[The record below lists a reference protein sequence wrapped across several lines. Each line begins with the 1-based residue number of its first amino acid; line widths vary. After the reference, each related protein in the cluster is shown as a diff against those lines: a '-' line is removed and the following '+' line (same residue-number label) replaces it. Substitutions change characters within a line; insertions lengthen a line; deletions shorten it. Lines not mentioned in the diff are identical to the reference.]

1 MAQTES
7 TTRQKVHAKGRPDET
22 RSDDVLSGP
31 AVPAELPPE
40 AASVTSAST
49 SASTASASVP
59 PASVRT
65 RSLAAPRLRSIP
77 PVAKHGYRGV
87 SASRYRFVRAYW
99 TTFRVI
105 ASYLWLSFKTRLW
118 GRSYRERLI
127 ADVHKRNAKRV
138 ESTILVLQ
146 GLFIKVGQLLS
157 ILANFLPE
165 EFRSELEGL
174 QDQVPPRP
182 YSEIAKR
189 IESEL
194 GRKVTD
200 LYEEFD
206 EEPIASASLGQ
217 VHRAMTK
224 DGVVVAVKV
233 QHQDID
239 RIVKLDLATIRRI
252 LGIVQWFVPIQGLD
266 GYYHQIKELLGQ
278 ELDFEREADSVE
290 RISKNF
296 EKDPRVRF
304 PVPVRALS
312 TKRVLTSTFVEGIK
326 VGDVARM
333 DALGIDR
340 KDLANRLVRAYC
352 QMIFVD
358 GVYHADPH
366 PGNLMVDEEGNLI
379 LLDFGA
385 TAELSQ
391 SMREG
396 IPEFLEGVIRRD
408 TDRLVK
414 ALRKMGFL
422 SRTSDEAM
430 SEKIIEYFHKRFQEE
445 VKLESLNLK
454 DIKIDPARGL
464 ENLLD
469 LRKMN
474 VGLKELSG
482 VFHIPKDWVL
492 LERTI
497 LLVYGSCSQIDP
509 ELNPMGIIKPY
520 LHEFVLGNRDYGQI
534 ALETVRE
541 MALGAVTLPDD
552 LRKFLTRATR
562 GEMEVRVRG
571 LDQGARALYAI
582 GRQIIYTAIGIASGL
597 AGLSLDQHGD
607 HRHAN
612 MLFGVAAVAGVMFL
626 LSSIFSRP
634 RS

>member
-1 MAQTES
+1 MATPSSAEAS
-7 TTRQKVHAKGRPDET
+7 PAQKSVAARG
-22 RSDDVLSGP
+22 
-31 AVPAELPPE
+31 AVAAALPE
-40 AASVTSAST
+40 ATRHTEATGAPTPGAATPANSTPPKITYRKMSV
-49 SASTASASVP
+49 
-59 PASVRT
+59 
-65 RSLAAPRLRSIP
+65 
-77 PVAKHGYRGV
+77 G
-87 SASRYRFVRAYW
+87 RYRFVRAYW

-105 ASYLWLSFKTRLW
+105 ASYLWLSFKGRLW
-118 GRSYRERLI
+118 GKSYKERLL

-138 ESTILVLQ
+138 ESTILALQ

-182 YSEIAKR
+182 YAEIARR
-189 IESEL
+189 IESDL
-194 GRKVTD
+194 GKKVAD
-200 LYEEFD
+200 CYAEFD

-217 VHRAMTK
+217 VHRARTK
-224 DGVVVAVKV
+224 DGLVVAVKV
-233 QHQDID
+233 QHHDID
-239 RIVKLDLATIRRI
+239 RIVKLDLTTIRRI
-252 LGIVQWFVPIQGLD
+252 LRIVQWFVPIQGLE
-266 GYYHQIKELLGQ
+266 GYYHQIKDLLRQ

-290 RISKNF
+290 RIAKNF
-296 EKDPRVRF
+296 ERDPRVRF

-312 TKRVLTSTFVEGIK
+312 TKRVLTSTFVEGFK

-333 DALGIDR
+333 AALGIDR
-340 KDLANRLVRAYC
+340 KDMANRLVRAYC
-352 QMIFVD
+352 QMIFID

-366 PGNLMVDEEGNLI
+366 PGNLMFDASGNLI

-385 TAELSQ
+385 VAELSAA
-391 SMREG
+391 MREG

-430 SEKIIEYFHKRFQEE
+430 SEKIIDYFHRRFQED

-454 DIKIDPARGL
+454 DIKIDPQRGL

-497 LLVYGSCSQIDP
+497 LLLYGSCSQIDP
-509 ELNPMGIIKPY
+509 ELNPMGIINPY
-520 LHEFVLGNRDYGQI
+520 LQEFVLGNRDYGQI

-552 LRKFLTRATR
+552 LRKVLTRARR
-562 GEMEVRVRG
+562 GELELRVRG
-571 LDQGARALYAI
+571 MEQGARTVYTI
-582 GRQIIYTAIGIASGL
+582 GRQIIYTAIAISAGL
-597 AGLSLDQHGD
+597 AGLSIEGRGD
-607 HRHAN
+607 HVRSTV
-612 MLFGVAAVAGVMFL
+612 LYAVAGVAALLFV

-634 RS
+634 PRA